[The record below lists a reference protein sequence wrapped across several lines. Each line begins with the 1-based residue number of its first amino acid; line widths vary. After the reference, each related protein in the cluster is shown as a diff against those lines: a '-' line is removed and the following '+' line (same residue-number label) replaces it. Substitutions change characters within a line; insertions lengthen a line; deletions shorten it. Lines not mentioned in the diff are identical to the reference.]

1 MSEYQLKKAHPGVR
15 SLTLAVGSTTN
26 FKDLIKILERTLT
39 VPELPGVR
47 GCAPCL
53 SVLRSAFGQ
62 EPGSILQDQIHA
74 SILGFFF
81 HSRP

>member
-15 SLTLAVGSTTN
+15 SMTLAVGTATS
-26 FKDLIKILERTLT
+26 FQDLVKILERTLT

-53 SVLRSAFGQ
+53 SGLDK
-62 EPGSILQDQIHA
+62 ILIQDETLSTI
-74 SILGFFF
+74 
-81 HSRP
+81 R

>member
-15 SLTLAVGSTTN
+15 SLTVAVAPTTK
-26 FKDLIKILERTLT
+26 FDDLVKILERTLT

-53 SVLRSAFGQ
+53 SGLDRLL
-62 EPGSILQDQIHA
+62 LQDETL
-74 SILGFFF
+74 STL
-81 HSRP
+81 R

>member
-1 MSEYQLKKAHPGVR
+1 MSEYQLKKARPGVR
-15 SLTLAVGSTTN
+15 SLTLAVGATTN

-53 SVLRSAFGQ
+53 SGLDRVL
-62 EPGSILQDQIHA
+62 IQDETLSTI
-74 SILGFFF
+74 
-81 HSRP
+81 R

>member
-15 SLTLAVGSTTN
+15 SMTLAVSTSTK
-26 FKDLIKILERTLT
+26 FEDLVKILERTLT

-53 SVLRSAFGQ
+53 SGLDK
-62 EPGSILQDQIHA
+62 ILIQDETLSTI
-74 SILGFFF
+74 
-81 HSRP
+81 R